1 MPIKSKMY
9 RVRCRHCNKVFTV
22 PSIASPLPEHPV
34 ERSIKDKKTDFNVY
48 LPCPGSRHAG
58 IPIETV
64 YE

>member
-1 MPIKSKMY
+1 MPIKNKMY
-9 RVRCRHCNKVFTV
+9 RVRCRHCSKVFTV
-22 PSIASPLPEHPV
+22 SSIASPLPEHPI
-34 ERSIKDKKTDFNVY
+34 ERSLKEKTDFNVY